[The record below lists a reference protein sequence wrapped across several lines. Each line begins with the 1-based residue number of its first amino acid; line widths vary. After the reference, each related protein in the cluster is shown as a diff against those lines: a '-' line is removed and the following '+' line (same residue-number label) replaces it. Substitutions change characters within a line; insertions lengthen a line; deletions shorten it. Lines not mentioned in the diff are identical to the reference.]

1 MPKFNFPYSAR
12 SMTMEVR
19 KHPLRYGLV
28 SSLNIFPLE
37 PIDSTFV
44 QVTEDN
50 GVLQVLAAKERG
62 APGDRADAVSTAL
75 LLALLLPLLLP

>member
-62 APGDRADAVSTAL
+62 ALSVGS
-75 LLALLLPLLLP
+75 